1 MHNRSAEPTN
11 VKTRLRRG
19 GAVAALVVAMAFAL
33 PAGAQT
39 GCAAGFANSRAE
51 PPLLDA
57 FTPLFR
63 QNGVAF
69 HARVET
75 DPAAAGGR
83 LVIRNG
89 NTYDVE
95 VTYDVVVS
103 GSAAPVSAEGR
114 CARIRAGEYAVD
126 ADANT
131 VIAYDGGTPAA
142 VRVRNLRMARV
153 TDEAAAAPGAPPV
166 ARPAAASEL
175 AQYQCGEGGAPGQR
189 ACSTAFMAA
198 AARAAADAGQF
209 SGTTRECL
217 LEYAALQEG
226 AARLIRD
233 ADARGDSLR
242 LTTPACYSRA
252 EARWGYAALAAAC
265 PNGAWTAANAG
276 RADCAAAARTAADS
290 LPRDSAAALD
300 AAGAARQRLATGLL
314 LLDEGL
320 DAQAEAEFRRALALT
335 PADPEL
341 HAGLGMAL
349 ARQNRRTEAEAA
361 LRAAVWLDPSNPRFA
376 SLLRGLRAPE
386 APAIV
391 RPAAFR
397 AERARTVGTPD
408 VPARRIDVPI
418 LIATTIRLVFAT
430 ALTAVGALLLVPVL
444 SAMYLAVVWG
454 ATRVLALRVAG
465 D

>member
-1 MHNRSAEPTN
+1 MHNRRESERAETMEA
-11 VKTRLRRG
+11 RLRRG
-19 GAVAALVVAMAFAL
+19 GAFVVVIAMIGVFAA
-33 PAGAQT
+33 PARAQT
-39 GCAAGFANSRAE
+39 GCAAGFTNSRAE
-51 PPLLDA
+51 PPLLDT

-131 VIAYDGGTPAA
+131 VIGYDGGTPAA

-153 TDEAAAAPGAPPV
+153 MDEPAAAPGAAPA
-166 ARPAAASEL
+166 ARSAAASEL
-175 AQYQCGEGGAPGQR
+175 AQYQCGQGGAPGQR
-189 ACSTAFMAA
+189 ACSTAFMGA
-198 AARAAADAGQF
+198 AARAAAEAGQF
-209 SGTTRECL
+209 AGTTRECL
-217 LEYAALQEG
+217 LEYAAVQEG

-276 RADCAAAARTAADS
+276 RVVCAAAARIAADT

-300 AAGAARQRLATGLL
+300 AAATARQRLSAGLL

-349 ARQNRRTEAEAA
+349 ARQERHTEAEAA
-361 LRAAVWLDPSNPRFA
+361 YRAAVWLDPSNPRFA
-376 SLLRGLRAPE
+376 TLLRDLRAPP

-397 AERARTVGTPD
+397 AERARTVTPD
-408 VPARRIDVPI
+408 VAAASAINIPV

-444 SAMYLAVVWG
+444 SAMYLALVWG
-454 ATRVLALRVAG
+454 GTRVLGLRT
-465 D
+465 

>member
-1 MHNRSAEPTN
+1 MHNRRGPERAGIVES
-11 VKTRLRRG
+11 RLRRG
-19 GAVAALVVAMAFAL
+19 AAVAALVIATAFAL
-33 PAGAQT
+33 PGHAQT
-39 GCAAGFANSRAE
+39 GCAAGFTNSRAE

-57 FTPLFR
+57 FTALFR

-131 VIAYDGGTPAA
+131 VIGYDGGTPAA

-153 TDEAAAAPGAPPV
+153 TDEAAAAPGAPPA

-189 ACSTAFMAA
+189 ACSTAFMGA

-217 LEYAALQEG
+217 LEYAALQDG

-290 LPRDSAAALD
+290 LPRDSAVD
-300 AAGAARQRLATGLL
+300 AAAAARQRLAAGLI

-320 DAQAEAEFRRALALT
+320 DAQAEAEFRRALAIT

-341 HAGLGMAL
+341 HAGLGIAL
-349 ARQNRRTEAEAA
+349 ARQERHTEAEAA

-376 SLLRGLRAPE
+376 TLLRGLRASE
-386 APAIV
+386 APVVV

-397 AERARTVGTPD
+397 AERARAVTSHL
-408 VPARRIDVPI
+408 PARRINIPV

-444 SAMYLAVVWG
+444 SAAYLALVWG
-454 ATRVLALRVAG
+454 GTRVLGLRA
-465 D
+465 

>member
-1 MHNRSAEPTN
+1 MHNRPVGPIN
-11 VKTRLRRG
+11 VKARLHRG
-19 GAVAALVVAMAFAL
+19 GALAALVVAMAGAFVL
-33 PAGAQT
+33 PASAQT

-57 FTPLFR
+57 FSPLFR

-114 CARIRAGEYAVD
+114 CARIRAGEFAVD

-131 VIAYDGGTPAA
+131 VIGYDGGTPAA

-153 TDEAAAAPGAPPV
+153 TDEAAAPGGAPTA

-189 ACSTAFMAA
+189 ACSTAFMGA
-198 AARAAADAGQF
+198 AARAAAEAGQF

-217 LEYAALQEG
+217 LEYAVLQEG

-233 ADARGDSLR
+233 ASPRGDSLR

-252 EARWGYAALAAAC
+252 EARWGYEALAVTC
-265 PNGAWTAANAG
+265 PHGAWTAANG
-276 RADCAAAARTAADS
+276 GHVDCAAAARLAADT
-290 LPRDSAAALD
+290 LPRDSAAAVD
-300 AAGAARQRLATGLL
+300 AIGTSRQRLSAGLL

-320 DAQAEAEFRRALALT
+320 DAQAEAEFRAALT
-335 PADPEL
+335 INPADAEL

-349 ARQNRRTEAEAA
+349 SRQQRHAEAEAA
-361 LRAAVWLDPSNPRFA
+361 YRAAVWLDPSNPRFA
-376 SLLRGLRAPE
+376 DLLRGLRA
-386 APAIV
+386 APAATV
-391 RPAAFR
+391 RQVALR
-397 AERARTVGTPD
+397 TERAKVVVPD
-408 VPARRIDVPI
+408 LPAARRINVPV
-418 LIATTIRLVFAT
+418 LIATAIRIVFAT

-444 SAMYLAVVWG
+444 SAMYLALVWG
-454 ATRVLALRVAG
+454 GTRVLGLRT
-465 D
+465 